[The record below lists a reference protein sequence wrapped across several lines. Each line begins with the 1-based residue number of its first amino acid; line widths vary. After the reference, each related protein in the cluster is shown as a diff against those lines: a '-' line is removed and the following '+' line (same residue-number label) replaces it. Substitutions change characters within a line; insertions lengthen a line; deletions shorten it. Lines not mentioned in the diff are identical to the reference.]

1 MNNPISVIEFTSGS
15 FISQIYRGNRT
26 VNMIHHIKETII
38 NPKIYM
44 KENKVKYTKTL
55 KTSKTL
61 A

>member
-1 MNNPISVIEFTSGS
+1 MNNPISVIEFTSDS